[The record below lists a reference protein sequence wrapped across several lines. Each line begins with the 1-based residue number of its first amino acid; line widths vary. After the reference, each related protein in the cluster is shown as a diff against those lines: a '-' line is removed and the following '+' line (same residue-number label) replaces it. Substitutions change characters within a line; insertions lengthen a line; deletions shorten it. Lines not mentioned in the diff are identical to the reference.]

1 MWPGSFSTVVLFYRL
16 EKRRHWTPPCWW
28 SWAAWRQRTCRSW
41 GPRQSWRSSPTWTCR
56 TLSPGRP
63 SQLAPS
69 NEHLHQWSF
78 FVNRDSLSV
87 LSYSVTS
94 YEARPFARN
103 LIKNLLIVKSTIQDV
118 GAENR
123 EIIYRTKGIA
133 RAEPLNLE
141 GEIRLV
147 GVPIIFSMSD
157 IVLFVGRYSV
167 NCHLVSVPSQLAV
180 ISSFKRLVISSF
192 KEWILCSA
200 WSSKSPKNRYL
211 SPPQPWNLRLKK
223 EFMARV

>member
-1 MWPGSFSTVVLFYRL
+1 MKIWMSWLKRLVSSLPKWYHVVSPMDIFLTSKFLTV
-16 EKRRHWTPPCWW
+16 
-28 SWAAWRQRTCRSW
+28 
-41 GPRQSWRSSPTWTCR
+41 
-56 TLSPGRP
+56 
-63 SQLAPS
+63 
-69 NEHLHQWSF
+69 
-78 FVNRDSLSV
+78 RDH
-87 LSYSVTS
+87 T
-94 YEARPFARN
+94 
-103 LIKNLLIVKSTIQDV
+103 
-118 GAENR
+118 ENR

-180 ISSFKRLVISSF
+180 ISSFKRQVISSF

-200 WSSKSPKNRYL
+200 WSSKSPKNRNL
-211 SPPQPWNLRLKK
+211 SPPQTWNLRLKK
-223 EFMARV
+223 QFMARV